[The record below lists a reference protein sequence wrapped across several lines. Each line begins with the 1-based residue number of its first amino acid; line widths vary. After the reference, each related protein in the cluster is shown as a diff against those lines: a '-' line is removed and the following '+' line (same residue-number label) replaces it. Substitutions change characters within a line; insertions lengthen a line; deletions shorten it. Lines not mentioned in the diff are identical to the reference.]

1 MASTQRDSGAE
12 LLSEQEL
19 LGLLDEDLLSE
30 VFANDP
36 EVQQAHSFLASRSQS
51 QAPVRRVR
59 QRISQPR
66 PRRQQGA
73 APISESEQ
81 LQESL
86 GGWGSADEGSSDAP
100 EHEQTTFEALPR
112 RRRSHAEIMA
122 NRQRD
127 WQELSSKLFRQRVVS
142 AAVPCSLGLCSA
154 RRGKLLYAALIVT
167 WPMGPHCF
175 ALLAIG
181 QSIT

>member
-73 APISESEQ
+73 APRNLSSCRSHWAAGVLQMKAAQTLQSTSRLPLKLCLADAEAMQKSWPIGSETGRSSAPSCSGSELSA
-81 LQESL
+81 LQCPAVLDCAVL
-86 GGWGSADEGSSDAP
+86 GEGSCCTL
-100 EHEQTTFEALPR
+100 H
-112 RRRSHAEIMA
+112 
-122 NRQRD
+122 
-127 WQELSSKLFRQRVVS
+127 
-142 AAVPCSLGLCSA
+142 
-154 RRGKLLYAALIVT
+154 
-167 WPMGPHCF
+167 
-175 ALLAIG
+175 
-181 QSIT
+181 